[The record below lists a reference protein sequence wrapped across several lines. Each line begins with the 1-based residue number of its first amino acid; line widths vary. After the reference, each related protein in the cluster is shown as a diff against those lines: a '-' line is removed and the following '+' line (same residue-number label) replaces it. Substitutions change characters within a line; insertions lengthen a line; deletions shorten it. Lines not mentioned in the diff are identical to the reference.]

1 MQNKVYGNSSL
12 NKKSAAVIPK
22 SQSGV
27 LKAQEIN
34 VRQTSHQT
42 LTQQQQSSNLSQK
55 RNTSLSN
62 NKTTVAQT
70 STNKILDQHR
80 ANA

>member
-1 MQNKVYGNSSL
+1 L
-12 NKKSAAVIPK
+12 NKKSAAIIPK

-34 VRQTSHQT
+34 VRQTSHQP
-42 LTQQQQSSNLSQK
+42 LTQQHSSNLSQK

-62 NKTTVAQT
+62 NKTTVGQS
-70 STNKILDQHR
+70 STTKILDQHK
-80 ANA
+80 ANAEVNGSID

>member
-1 MQNKVYGNSSL
+1 
-12 NKKSAAVIPK
+12 
-22 SQSGV
+22 V

-42 LTQQQQSSNLSQK
+42 LTQQQSSNLSQK

-80 ANA
+80 ANAEVNGSID

>member
-12 NKKSAAVIPK
+12 NKKSSAAIPK
-22 SQSGV
+22 TQSGV

-42 LTQQQQSSNLSQK
+42 LTQQ
-55 RNTSLSN
+55 
-62 NKTTVAQT
+62 
-70 STNKILDQHR
+70 
-80 ANA
+80 